1 MRTPKRVK
9 HKKRKPKKK
18 GQIKTKRTQ
27 AFPKTGLAP
36 SPFDDPSTTILE
48 PPEEW
53 VLSANVIK
61 QFTHNL
67 QSISEQLIRLIY
79 DLARVVDQPK
89 LIRGRRR

>member
-1 MRTPKRVK
+1 MKR
-9 HKKRKPKKK
+9 KKREPKKK
-18 GQIKTKRTQ
+18 GQTKTKRVR

-36 SPFDDPSTTILE
+36 SPFEEPHATILE

-53 VLSANVIK
+53 VLPANVIK

-89 LIRGRRR
+89 LIKRRKY